1 MKLVKWTF
9 LLSSVALLL
18 ITACKKKKDDNTEF
32 DKGPIM
38 VNMADNYIIPGYAD
52 LKTKITSLETSWND
66 FLADKTQA
74 KLDIAKQAWIDANI
88 SFQHVKAFDFGPA
101 MSANLVF
108 TFGTF
113 PCDTA
118 QINSNIQNG
127 GYDLSASTNL
137 DASGLDALDFL
148 FYHPGA
154 LSQFQNSSNACT
166 YVSDVVAKMKNEITG
181 VVSGWSSY
189 RSTFVNGTGNE
200 STSPFALLVNNFCKD
215 FELCKTTK
223 VGFPIGN
230 HTLGIQQ
237 PNYLEAR
244 RSGIGRILLIE
255 NIRASRCIYYG
266 LSLTGSSNGSGFDD
280 YLNALEDKA
289 SLSSTIA
296 SRFDYMYAT
305 PQSWTQTLEEIMSS
319 SPSTLNEFY
328 AYQQGTVVYM
338 KTDMASAFGV
348 LITYQDTDGD

>member
-9 LLSSVALLL
+9 LLSALIL
-18 ITACKKKKDDNTEF
+18 IPACKKKKDEDTEF

-52 LKTKITSLETSWND
+52 LKTRTNTLETTWNE
-66 FLADKTQA
+66 FLADKTQS
-74 KLDIAKQAWIDANI
+74 KLDAAKQAWIDANI

-101 MSANLVF
+101 MSANIVF

-118 QINSNIQNG
+118 QINSNILNG
-127 GYDLSASTNL
+127 GYDLNTNNL
-137 DASGLDALDFL
+137 DASGLDALDYL
-148 FYHPGA
+148 FYNAGA
-154 LSQFQNSSNACT
+154 LNKFQNSTNACT
-166 YVSDVVAKMKNEITG
+166 YVSDIISKMKTEITA

-189 RSTFVNGTGNE
+189 RSTFVNGTSNE

-223 VGFPIGN
+223 IGFPIGN

-244 RSGIGRILLIE
+244 RSGIGRTLLIE
-255 NIRASRCIYYG
+255 NIRASRAIFYG
-266 LSLTGSSNGSGFDD
+266 INLTGSSNGVGFDD

-289 SLSSTIA
+289 ALSSTIQ
-296 SRFDYMYAT
+296 SRFDYMLTT
-305 PQSWTQTLEEIMSS
+305 PSTWTGTLEDLMT
-319 SPSTLNEFY
+319 STPNTLAEFY
-328 AYQQGTVVYM
+328 AYQQASVVYM

>member
-1 MKLVKWTF
+1 MKLVKWTIP
-9 LLSSVALLL
+9 LCAVLL
-18 ITACKKKKDDNTEF
+18 IIACKKKKDENTEF

-52 LKTKITSLETSWND
+52 LKTKLTALETAWND
-66 FLADKTQA
+66 FLGDKTQA
-74 KLDIAKQAWIDANI
+74 KLDLAKQAWINSNI
-88 SFQHVKAFDFGPA
+88 AFQHVKAFDFGPA
-101 MSANLVF
+101 MTANIAF

-113 PCDTA
+113 PCDTT
-118 QINSNIQNG
+118 QINSNIQTG
-127 GYDLSASTNL
+127 GYDLNASQNL
-137 DASGLDALDFL
+137 DAAGLDALDFL
-148 FYHPGA
+148 FYRPDA
-154 LSQFQNSSNACT
+154 LNRFQTTAGACT
-166 YVSDVVAKMKNEITG
+166 YVSDVVSKMKSEITA
-181 VVSGWSSY
+181 VVNGWSAY
-189 RSTFVNGTGNE
+189 RSTFVNGTSNE

-223 VGFPIGN
+223 IGFPIGN

-255 NIRASRCIYYG
+255 NIKASRAIFYG
-266 LSLTGSSNGSGFDD
+266 LDLSGNTNGIGFDD

-289 SLSSTIA
+289 SLSTTIA
-296 SRFDYMYAT
+296 SRFDYMYLT
-305 PQSWTQTLEEIMSS
+305 PQSWTETLEQLMIS
-319 SPSTLNEFY
+319 SPGTLENFY
-328 AYQQGTVVYM
+328 AYQQSSVINM

>member
-1 MKLVKWTF
+1 MKLVKWAF
-9 LLSSVALLL
+9 LLSALIL
-18 ITACKKKKDDNTEF
+18 IPACKKKKEEDTEF

-38 VNMADNYIIPGYAD
+38 VNLADNYIIPGYAD
-52 LKTKITSLETSWND
+52 LKTRTNTLETAWNE
-66 FLADKTQA
+66 FLADKIQS
-74 KLDIAKQAWIDANI
+74 KLDDAKQAWIDANI

-101 MSANLVF
+101 MSANIVF

-118 QINSNIQNG
+118 QINSNILNG
-127 GYDLSASTNL
+127 GYDLNTNNL
-137 DASGLDALDFL
+137 DASGLDALDYL
-148 FYHPGA
+148 FYSVGA
-154 LSQFQNSSNACT
+154 LNKFQNSISACT
-166 YVSDVVAKMKNEITG
+166 YISDIISKMNTEITA

-189 RSTFVNGTGNE
+189 RSSFVIGTSNE

-223 VGFPIGN
+223 IGFPIGN

-244 RSGIGRILLIE
+244 RSGIGRTLLIE
-255 NIRASRCIYYG
+255 NIRASRAIFYG
-266 LSLTGSSNGSGFDD
+266 LSLTGSSNGVGFDD

-289 SLSSTIA
+289 ALSSTIQ
-296 SRFDYMYAT
+296 SRFDYMLTT
-305 PQSWTQTLEEIMSS
+305 PSTWTGTLEDLMTS
-319 SPSTLNEFY
+319 SPNTLAEFY
-328 AYQQGTVVYM
+328 AYQQASVVYM

>member
-1 MKLVKWTF
+1 MKLKAVCI
-9 LLSSVALLL
+9 ALLGL
-18 ITACKKKKDDNTEF
+18 FVFTQCKKKKEENADF
-32 DKGPIM
+32 DRAPIM
-38 VNMADNYIIPGYAD
+38 VNMADNYIIPGYTD
-52 LKTKITSLETSWND
+52 LKSKITALETAWND

-74 KLDIAKQAWIDANI
+74 KLDLSKQAWADANI

-101 MSANLVF
+101 MSENLVF
-108 TFGTF
+108 GFGTF

-118 QINSNIQNG
+118 QINNNIQNG
-127 GYDLSASTNL
+127 GYDLSTNNL
-137 DASGLDALDFL
+137 DAIGFDALDYL
-148 FYHPGA
+148 FYRNGS
-154 LSQFQNSSNACT
+154 LISFQNSANTCT
-166 YVSDVVAKMKNEITG
+166 YVSDVISKMKTEIAA

-189 RSTFVNGTGNE
+189 RATFVNGTSNE

-223 VGFPIGN
+223 LGFPIGN

-244 RSGIGRILLIE
+244 RSGLGKTLLVE
-255 NIRASRCIYYG
+255 NIRGSRAIFYG
-266 LSLTGSSNGSGFDD
+266 LSLSGSNGQGFDD

-289 SLSSTIA
+289 SLSATIA
-296 SRFDYMYAT
+296 TRFDYMLST
-305 PQSWTQTLEEIMSS
+305 PQAWSGTLENLMVS
-319 SPSTLNEFY
+319 SPGTLENFY
-328 AYQQGTVVYM
+328 DYQQGSVINM

>member
-1 MKLVKWTF
+1 MKLAKWTVIPVCACF
-9 LLSSVALLL
+9 VLAV
-18 ITACKKKKDDNTEF
+18 ACKKKKEENVEF

-38 VNMADNYIIPGYAD
+38 VNLADNYIIPGYED
-52 LKTKITSLETSWND
+52 LKTRILSLESSWND
-66 FLADKTQA
+66 FLSDKTSA
-74 KLDIAKQAWIDANI
+74 KLDVAKQAWVDANI

-101 MSANLVF
+101 MTANLVF

-118 QINSNIQNG
+118 QINSNISTG
-127 GYDLSASTNL
+127 GYDLTASTNL
-137 DASGLDALDFL
+137 DATGFDALDYL
-148 FYHPGA
+148 LYSNGA
-154 LSQFQNSSNACT
+154 LTKFQNSANACT
-166 YVSDVVAKMKNEITG
+166 YVSDVIAKMKTEITA

-189 RSTFVNGTGNE
+189 RSTFVNGTSNE

-223 VGFPIGN
+223 LGYPIGN

-244 RSGIGRILLIE
+244 RSGISKTLLIE
-255 NIRASRCIYYG
+255 NIRGSRAIFYG
-266 LSLTGSSNGSGFDD
+266 LSLSGANGQGFDD
-280 YLNALEDKA
+280 YLNALEGKS
-289 SLSSTIA
+289 SLSNTIA
-296 SRFDYMYAT
+296 TRFDYMLST
-305 PQSWTQTLEEIMSS
+305 PQSWTGTLEELMSS
-319 SPSTLNEFY
+319 SPATLTNFY
-328 AYQQGTVVYM
+328 DYQQASVIHM